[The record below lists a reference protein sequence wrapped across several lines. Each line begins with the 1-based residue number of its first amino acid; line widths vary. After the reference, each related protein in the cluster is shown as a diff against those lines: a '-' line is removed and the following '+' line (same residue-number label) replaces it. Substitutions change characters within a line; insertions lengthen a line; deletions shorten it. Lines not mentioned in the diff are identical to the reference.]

1 VPEAVPLGVG
11 VWLLV
16 TDRDA
21 ELEGEAPVLSDELA
35 VGEVD
40 GVSLPL
46 GVPDG
51 VCMND
56 NEGATTQHVMQR
68 VARKLLACPATP
80 ECEADGMSMRRHPR
94 AAAAAAP

>member
-1 VPEAVPLGVG
+1 VG

-16 TDRDA
+16 PDRDA
-21 ELEGEAPVLSDELA
+21 ELEGEAPVLSEELA

-51 VCMND
+51 VCM
-56 NEGATTQHVMQR
+56 T
-68 VARKLLACPATP
+68 
-80 ECEADGMSMRRHPR
+80 
-94 AAAAAAP
+94 